1 MGRLALRRRTSGL
14 WAAAG
19 IIAKTKRS
27 GTRIILRSEFI
38 LPELC
43 IGRGFPLVV
52 AQRLPITAVSR
63 YSDTGADFLCWR
75 LIGPAKSA
83 YGKLRGAVRAILP
96 TNPFGGVLWS
106 AARGRRGRAG
116 TLHCTSRM
124 PTAGGRWRENS
135 CSDSFLTVGLYA
147 WARLMVSRTRSRKPQ
162 CHSYCRRR
170 FASTA
175 PSIRRGGS
183 SRPAGVDAH
192 ASTTRIWLPS
202 AAAR

>member
-52 AQRLPITAVSR
+52 AQRLPVTAVSR

-75 LIGPAKSA
+75 LIGPAKSF
-83 YGKLRGAVRAILP
+83 YTGQCPEWGAR
-96 TNPFGGVLWS
+96 
-106 AARGRRGRAG
+106 
-116 TLHCTSRM
+116 
-124 PTAGGRWRENS
+124 
-135 CSDSFLTVGLYA
+135 
-147 WARLMVSRTRSRKPQ
+147 ARLRKAVFFFRSKLTLPEGEGPASRSK
-162 CHSYCRRR
+162 
-170 FASTA
+170 
-175 PSIRRGGS
+175 
-183 SRPAGVDAH
+183 
-192 ASTTRIWLPS
+192 L
-202 AAAR
+202 

>member
-52 AQRLPITAVSR
+52 AQRLPVTGGSR

-75 LIGPAKSA
+75 LIGPAKSRS
-83 YGKLRGAVRAILP
+83 GKLDPSGRPSQDRSRNTPITSSFAREFRGVPEGLKQLGVWPARPILGMP
-96 TNPFGGVLWS
+96 
-106 AARGRRGRAG
+106 
-116 TLHCTSRM
+116 LHREHKALSRQ
-124 PTAGGRWRENS
+124 
-135 CSDSFLTVGLYA
+135 LQGLYYVVRCSCDDHKP
-147 WARLMVSRTRSRKPQ
+147 ARHMVHALIDRKSTRLNSS
-162 CHSYCRRR
+162 HLGISY
-170 FASTA
+170 
-175 PSIRRGGS
+175 
-183 SRPAGVDAH
+183 
-192 ASTTRIWLPS
+192 
-202 AAAR
+202 